1 MGKYYVSWKAFVLI
15 TDDWGRETPFC
26 FSHWHRALVSLG
38 AFFLGLTCSLFLTC
52 IMGPLRLGSFIKE
65 RG

>member
-15 TDDWGRETPFC
+15 TEDWGREILFC
-26 FSHWHRALVSLG
+26 FSHWHLALVSLG
-38 AFFLGLTCSLFLTC
+38 AFFLGSTRSLFLTC